1 MASSDVSLLASELE
15 KIRNL
20 TGEELFTRFQTICPS
35 KRPGENFTA
44 KLDSAE
50 LDTVYKCSL
59 LLSTVTDGKKIPR
72 EFQLKAVLALLARRD
87 CLINAGTGSGK
98 TLCMVLP
105 ALLDPTMISL
115 VISPLKRLQVL
126 QVSCIND
133 LTASTFPLKA
143 GRTSPISLTMLKN
156 SIGFSRSPTTRR
168 TP

>member
-72 EFQLKAVLALLARRD
+72 EFQLKAVLALLARRGI

-98 TLCMVLP
+98 TLLW
-105 ALLDPTMISL
+105 S
-115 VISPLKRLQVL
+115 SRLFWTL
-126 QVSCIND
+126 Q
-133 LTASTFPLKA
+133 
-143 GRTSPISLTMLKN
+143 
-156 SIGFSRSPTTRR
+156 
-168 TP
+168 